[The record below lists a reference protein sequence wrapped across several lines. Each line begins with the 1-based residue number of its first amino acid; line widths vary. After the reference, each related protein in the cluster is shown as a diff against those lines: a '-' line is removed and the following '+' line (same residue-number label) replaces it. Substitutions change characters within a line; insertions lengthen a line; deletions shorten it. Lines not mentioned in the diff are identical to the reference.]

1 MAAVTVSGN
10 SLNSTSCSS
19 SRSQTKRRRNGD
31 DAVRA
36 SRKRLRTSTSA
47 SFRSSRSQTKQ
58 RPEGADADNTPNE
71 QSKTSTPTSS
81 QPSRSQTKQS
91 PEGAEADSSL
101 HKQPKTSSPVP
112 PRSSQSPTKREQE
125 GADADDTPNKRP
137 KTSTS
142 VPPQLSP
149 SPTKQEQEGEDADD
163 TPNKRPKSST
173 PAPPAQSP
181 TKRKQEGEDA
191 DSSPNKQ
198 PKTSPAQTLRIPIPI
213 EFTQKRDQILH
224 AIMYDL
230 YETSEAHKNKHNDR
244 LVAMDY
250 QARCVYASRAIEKA
264 LTCTSS
270 SWDEANIDDDDER
283 EARRLRGFAEIHGW
297 PMLAICV
304 QAEAFRRLCKEEELR
319 MWLSVY
325 GKLRHHVYN
334 IWVQAHTRGSEWR
347 RLLAPYAGDNAPPRL
362 NKALAQRTEA
372 DKLRGQHL
380 HELVIDEKEK
390 SVRPP
395 IFKGRLQK
403 NIDAS
408 IFHPKDWR
416 RASEPTLRGLT
427 FDPMLREKVD
437 HGNCDLCDNYGPCQC
452 QIRPAPFE
460 FVQLV
465 QTATGVGVRALARFK
480 KGDILG
486 EFVGKIHPP
495 CYGGDPVY
503 ALTVQYKTNTNQEFA
518 LVCPKEF
525 GNFTRYINHSCNANT
540 TFERRT
546 IGDRM
551 MMTVEAVRDIQPFEE
566 LKVNYGRA
574 YWKGSRV
581 CQCGEEGCYSAGKE
595 KKRKER
601 QERLK
606 RRKQGNRQVEASKV
620 IIKEEE
626 DGDTTEPY
634 TDDEDGTDEETQETK
649 KQETKKQET
658 KKQETKKQETKRQ
671 KKGHRRRTPKRERY
685 HQEQRKRHQSKSP
698 KKKYHHQVEDQHKKG
713 ERNRE

>member
-1 MAAVTVSGN
+1 M
-10 SLNSTSCSS
+10 
-19 SRSQTKRRRNGD
+19 
-31 DAVRA
+31 
-36 SRKRLRTSTSA
+36 
-47 SFRSSRSQTKQ
+47 
-58 RPEGADADNTPNE
+58 
-71 QSKTSTPTSS
+71 
-81 QPSRSQTKQS
+81 
-91 PEGAEADSSL
+91 
-101 HKQPKTSSPVP
+101 SSPVP

-125 GADADDTPNKRP
+125 GADAEDTPNKRP

-142 VPPQLSP
+142 VPPQLLQ
-149 SPTKQEQEGEDADD
+149 SPTKQEQEGEDANSS
-163 TPNKRPKSST
+163 PSKQPKTST
-173 PAPPAQSP
+173 PAPPQIAQSP

-334 IWVQAHTRGSEWR
+334 IWVQAHTRGLEWR
-347 RLLAPYAGDNAPPRL
+347 RLLAPYAGDNVPPRL

-437 HGNCDLCDNYGPCQC
+437 HGNCDLCDNSGPCQC

-518 LVCPKEF
+518 LICPKEF

-574 YWKGSRV
+574 YWRGSRV

-606 RRKQGNRQVEASKV
+606 RRKQGNKQVEASKV

-634 TDDEDGTDEETQETK
+634 TDDEDGTDEETEDGETGDEETGDEETGDEEAEEGSQK
-649 KQETKKQET
+649 KNSEEGKISLGAEKEASKQEYEEVSSSSGRSEQE
-658 KKQETKKQETKRQ
+658 
-671 KKGHRRRTPKRERY
+671 RRE
-685 HQEQRKRHQSKSP
+685 EQRIAFQRYQDWEPILNEYDDYEEDYDHCEDVEQEKGKGKGKGDEKEGEISEESSP
-698 KKKYHHQVEDQHKKG
+698 EESEESSYVVVDEDEGKKD
-713 ERNRE
+713 